1 MGTTGE
7 TATRASHEICKVVEA
22 RKLVEDARNRS
33 AGAMLLFFS
42 CGSSFKVWASGNSP
56 SKHLGN
62 LPNSAGS
69 RRSNR
74 SSTRRKTLSA
84 SKWRSS
90 KSRPAL
96 HSAKFPHPSEGFLTT
111 GKSLKMSPHPGRV
124 VRSLGPVTVRHVC
137 SNFVRLTR
145 YISLIFDLEK
155 TSTRHN

>member
-1 MGTTGE
+1 MLESFPPDRFKSSFEIFQLE
-7 TATRASHEICKVVEA
+7 TLIFWEPPAKRPLGQATIRCKVVEA

-33 AGAMLLFFS
+33 AGAICFFRVAL
-42 CGSSFKVWASGNSP
+42 SSKLWASGDSP
-56 SKHLGN
+56 AECGGN

-111 GKSLKMSPHPGRV
+111 GKTQDVTSPG
-124 VRSLGPVTVRHVC
+124 
-137 SNFVRLTR
+137 
-145 YISLIFDLEK
+145 
-155 TSTRHN
+155 